1 MGCFFMERTVGA
13 RIKQLRKNTFHF
25 SQTYFAAKIDISQ
38 AHLSNIENGKDNASN
53 KLLRVIASEFN
64 VNYEWL
70 KYGEGEVLEP
80 SDSDSTASQEAI
92 RLRLEH
98 ISPLEKTYIE
108 DDAQKLCSY
117 YFASDYS
124 SGPAFLDSKSTLLHY
139 VFEYVKYLDMEVLR
153 ISSDD
158 IEGKV
163 NEIFEVKDYYQKR
176 LNQQLEV
183 LLNLYLGNG
192 KVLHEDDGN
201 NSP

>member
-1 MGCFFMERTVGA
+1 MEETIGA
-13 RIKQLRKNTFHF
+13 RIKHLRKNTFHF

-38 AHLSNIENGKDNASN
+38 AHLSNIENGKDNPSN

-70 KYGEGEVLEP
+70 KYGVGEILNPSE
-80 SDSDSTASQEAI
+80 SDSPDNQEAI

-108 DDAQKLCSY
+108 DDVQKLCNY
-117 YFASDYS
+117 YFASEYS

-139 VFEYVKYLDMEVLR
+139 VFEYVKYLDMEVQR
-153 ISSDD
+153 IPVND

-163 NEIFEVKDYYQKR
+163 DEIFGIKDYYQKR
-176 LNQQLEV
+176 LNQQIEA
-183 LLNLYLGNG
+183 LLNLYLSNG
-192 KVLHEDDGN
+192 KAVHENDGN
-201 NSP
+201 NNP